1 MKKISSFS
9 KKKKISMVVAV
20 LVVIM
25 GGGVIVG
32 NRIFRG
38 DGFTFMVD
46 SEVNNLD
53 LYTIPG
59 KDKVYISGKI
69 IPKQSKEFFLTAE
82 EGEIDKI
89 SVKDGAVVKKGDLL
103 YSSKNTEK
111 INQIADLK
119 KSLTSKKSELNQ
131 APEESKGSI
140 KEEIKGIES
149 ELKDLNSFAYKKVYA
164 PFAGKIYISEES
176 SRGEEALP
184 IMTLETKEYYVKGSV
199 SELDLLKIKK
209 EQDVN
214 INILSSKTKVAG
226 KISFIGERPL
236 DSSNEGGGYGQSTMS
251 QYAVKIDVED
261 QKDLKNG
268 FNVQGIAEVGQAEK
282 KIPVTS
288 IIDEGEN
295 KYVFKIEG
303 DIAMKMKVNIKESN
317 EEFAVV
323 TEGLNDGDNI
333 ARDGN
338 DPRLIDGKNIYE
350 EN

>member
-1 MKKISSFS
+1 MKKISGFS
-9 KKKKISMVVAV
+9 KKQKISMVV
-20 LVVIM
+20 VVMIAIM

-32 NRIFRG
+32 NRIFGG
-38 DGFTFMVD
+38 DSLTSMAD
-46 SEVNNLD
+46 SESSDLD

-69 IPKQSKEFFLTAE
+69 IPKQSKEFFLTVE
-82 EGEIDKI
+82 DGEIDKI
-89 SVKDGAVVKKGDLL
+89 NVKDGAIVKKGDLL

-111 INQIADLK
+111 INQVSDLK
-119 KSLTSKKSELNQ
+119 KSLASKKSELSQ
-131 APEESKGSI
+131 ASDENKGSI
-140 KEEIKGIES
+140 EEEIKGIEG
-149 ELKDLNSFAYKKVYA
+149 EIKDLNSSAYKKVYA
-164 PFAGKIYISEES
+164 TFAGKVYIHEES
-176 SRGEEALP
+176 STGEEALP

-199 SELDLLKIKK
+199 NELDLLKIKK

-214 INILSSKTKVAG
+214 INILASKIKVAG

-236 DSSNEGGGYGQSTMS
+236 DSSNESSGYGQSTMS

-268 FNVQGIAEVGQAEK
+268 FNVQGIVEVGQVEK
-282 KIPVTS
+282 KVPVTS
-288 IIDEGEN
+288 IIDEGEK
-295 KYVFKIEG
+295 KYIFKIEG
-303 DIAMKMKVNIKESN
+303 DVAKKMLVNVKESN
-317 EEFAVV
+317 EEFAIV

-350 EN
+350 KN